1 MRHFKS
7 AEIPKLRKHGE
18 TLKRFGRAYKEQ
30 NVSGKV
36 GRLYLDEEV
45 IMN

>member
-1 MRHFKS
+1 MRHFKP

-18 TLKRFGRAYKEQ
+18 MLKRFGNAHKEQ
-30 NVSGKV
+30 NVIGKV